1 LTPVIFYFLLFT
13 FYFLLFTSHSHQNMS
28 VLVYTENIN
37 GSFKKSVYEVV
48 SYAKAVAD
56 KLNTSVTAVS
66 IGNVDQS
73 ALTSLGNYGASRVL
87 NVTSDQLKQFVNQA
101 YASVIAAAANQTE
114 AAVIVISN
122 SFSGKGLAPRVAAK
136 LEAGLADGVVELP
149 QINGNTFTLKKTAF
163 SGKAFAIAE
172 LTSAKKVIA
181 LNPNSF
187 ELRETG
193 GNPTVETFQPD
204 IPGSDLATVIQDIV
218 RSTDKVTL
226 PDAEI
231 VVSAGRGLK
240 GPENWGMIE
249 ELADALGAATAC
261 SKPVSDAGWR
271 PHSEHV
277 GQTGI
282 AVSPNLYIAIGIS
295 GAIQHL
301 AGVSASKT
309 IVVINKDPEAP
320 FFKVADYGIVGDAFD
335 VVPRLT
341 AAIKAHKEN

>member
-1 LTPVIFYFLLFT
+1 
-13 FYFLLFTSHSHQNMS
+13 MS
-28 VLVYTENIN
+28 ILVYVENTD
-37 GSFKKSVYEVV
+37 GQFKKSAFEAV

-56 KLNTSVTAVS
+56 QSGNQVVALS
-66 IGNVDQS
+66 IGNVEDAQL
-73 ALTSLGNYGASRVL
+73 ALLGKYGASKVL
-87 NVTSDQLKQFVNQA
+87 NVNTEQLKSFVNQA
-101 YASVIAAAANQTE
+101 YAAIIVDAAKSNDASVLIL
-114 AAVIVISN
+114 SN

-136 LEAGLADGVVELP
+136 LNAALADGAIELP
-149 QINGNTFTLKKTAF
+149 SATGENLQVKTGAF
-163 SGKAFAIAE
+163 SGKAFAFVE
-172 LTSAKKVIA
+172 LTSTIKVIA

-187 ELRETG
+187 EVKEAETSATIE
-193 GNPTVETFQPD
+193 NYSPSIDAEDFSTIVKD
-204 IPGSDLATVIQDIV
+204 IIRA
-218 RSTDKVTL
+218 TDKISL
-226 PDAEI
+226 PEADI

-249 ELADALGAATAC
+249 ELADVLGAATAC

-335 VVPRLT
+335 VIPKLIVAL
-341 AAIKAHKEN
+341 KAYKGL

>member
-1 LTPVIFYFLLFT
+1 
-13 FYFLLFTSHSHQNMS
+13 MS
-28 VLVYTENIN
+28 VLVYTEHTA
-37 GSFKKSVYEVV
+37 GKFKKSAYEII
-48 SYAKAVAD
+48 SYAKAIAD
-56 KLNTSVTAVS
+56 KMGTDVTAVA
-66 IGNVDQS
+66 IGNVAAADL
-73 ALTSLGNYGASRVL
+73 AALGNYGASRVL
-87 NVTSDQLKQFVNQA
+87 HVSSDQLAQFVNQA
-101 YASVIAAAANQTE
+101 YASVIAAASQHIDADV
-114 AAVIVISN
+114 VIISN
-122 SFSGKGLAPRVAAK
+122 TFSGKGLAPRVAAK
-136 LEAGLADGVVELP
+136 LEAALADGAVDLP
-149 QINGNTFTLKKTAF
+149 EINGTSLKVKKTAF
-163 SGKAFAIAE
+163 SGKAFALTE
-172 LTSAKKVIA
+172 LTAPKKVVA
-181 LNPNSF
+181 LNPNAF
-187 ELRETG
+187 EVRETG
-193 GNPTVETFQPD
+193 GTADVETFSPD
-204 IPGSDLATVIQDIV
+204 IPAGDFRAVIQDIV
-218 RSTDKVTL
+218 QATDKISL

-249 ELADALGAATAC
+249 ELAEALGAATAC

-335 VVPRLT
+335 VVPKLT
-341 AAIKAHKEN
+341 AAIKAHKGN